1 MKYVSIFKSDKLV
14 DLTNRVGV
22 SVVDQILADNGLA
35 RIPSIGKKWF
45 EICDEIIK
53 STPEVTANDKLK
65 ILNQFVDNY
74 DIYEM
79 AALSD
84 ENAWKMLAAKRTFPD
99 YLYVANHIEGSIPD
113 SYNVVGN
120 NEPVPKT
127 IYEAVIQ
134 ELKTKGEVDPNIFI
148 TRYDRESGILSTR
161 TESEATKNPMS
172 WFKLPD
178 DQITLYSSLSDDY
191 VEIPVYPEGFADSRA
206 ANYTTMPDLI
216 YQYEPWQMY
225 QSSGPRSNSYVF
237 HMHRDMWTGDHRD
250 GKANQLIRFCQAQ
263 CYPKYNGSAVNAPTV
278 SLYIAGS
285 CVIRGVMNNVEVTW
299 DGPIGLDGWYLEFT
313 LRLSITE
320 VSADVLNY
328 DSMMSKSLIG

>member
-14 DLTNRVGV
+14 DFTNRVGV

-35 RIPSIGKKWF
+35 RIPSIGKKWV

-250 GKANQLIRFCQAQ
+250 GCANDLIRGCEANCF
-263 CYPKYNGSAVNAPTV
+263 PNYNGALVHTSLVT
-278 SLYIAGS
+278 LYIHGQNF
-285 CVIRGVMNNVEVTW
+285 ITGVMTDCKVNW
-299 DGPIGLDGWYLEFT
+299 SGPLGLDGFYLYCELT
-313 LRLSITE
+313 ISITE
-320 VSADVLNY
+320 VSPIPLNY
-328 DSMMSKSLIG
+328 TSVRNKRLIQ